1 MISDKSK
8 ALMTRVLKLAEVNLT
23 KNKIPIAALVA
34 SKDGNRI
41 ICEAVN
47 NDSPLEHAEFIALS
61 DAMRLLNKKRLNDY
75 VLFTNLE
82 PCPMCAGAL
91 IQARMGRIIYAT
103 EDPKRGALGGTI
115 NLAKHKSAHH
125 NLLIEKGVMEEES
138 RKLIVDWFKEKR
150 VLSKGSL
157 LSKLR

>member
-47 NDSPLEHAEFIALS
+47 NDGPLEHAELIALS

-82 PCPMCAGAL
+82 PCPMCAYAISKCNIDTLYFGA
-91 IQARMGRIIYAT
+91 
-103 EDPKRGALGGTI
+103 ED
-115 NLAKHKSAHH
+115 
-125 NLLIEKGVMEEES
+125 EKGGGVINGPRISFSENIFKPNIISGLYEEES
-138 RKLIVDWFKEKR
+138 TKLLKSFFKAKR
-150 VLSKGSL
+150 
-157 LSKLR
+157 